1 MLLIQELK
9 RAHNKSSSS
18 KNNNNNNNNNTE
30 GNDNYTSS
38 SAAPQPLPR
47 QESFQMSNGPPN
59 IGPGKYSKRRRSYVA
74 VTIVRIVLLVYSS
87 FVIFS

>member
-18 KNNNNNNNNNTE
+18 KNNNNNNNNNIE

-59 IGPGKYSKRRRSYVA
+59 IGPGKYSKRRCEQMQ
-74 VTIVRIVLLVYSS
+74 L
-87 FVIFS
+87 